1 MYPFGSLHFQRPL
14 SFNSSAVRGLHA
26 CLSAGKIYGQA
37 LFACIMSS
45 EAVENNE
52 ETIMGQED

>member
-1 MYPFGSLHFQRPL
+1 MRNYY
-14 SFNSSAVRGLHA
+14 
-26 CLSAGKIYGQA
+26 SAGKIYEQA